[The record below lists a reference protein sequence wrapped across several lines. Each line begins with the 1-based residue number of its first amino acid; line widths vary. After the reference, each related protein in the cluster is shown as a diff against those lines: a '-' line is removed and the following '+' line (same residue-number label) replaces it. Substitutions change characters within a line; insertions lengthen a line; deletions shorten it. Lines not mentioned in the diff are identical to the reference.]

1 MTAPAVPFIGSIIYV
16 RIRPPRNIM
25 HGFRRK
31 PDPGFTQCL
40 TDIRQLLLNRNRDK
54 TMLDTLNLNFQKAIE
69 FYEDLKRDK
78 TDVVV
83 FKEKQG
89 GIFAAFLIDYQR
101 MIETSEDIFR
111 YQNECLEAVWFVDFF
126 IVCSNMYRWLYEN
139 RQMFIPKNLNP
150 HAPDPPSA
158 PPLSHL

>member
-1 MTAPAVPFIGSIIYV
+1 
-16 RIRPPRNIM
+16 M

-40 TDIRQLLLNRNRDK
+40 TYIHQLLLDRNTDK
-54 TMLDTLNLNFQKAIE
+54 ILDGTFSLNFQKAID

-89 GIFAAFLIDYQR
+89 GIFAAFLKDYEL
-101 MIETSEDIFR
+101 MIETSENIFL
-111 YQNECLEAVWFVDFF
+111 YQNECLKAVWFVDFF